1 METTTVG
8 RKTKANARVISDPLQ
23 EKLDNKIAAAAKS
36 TSVVL
41 NNIEREGNMLRDFIA
56 PLGGNGGKGPSVLFG
71 GEKGLTIAF
80 QGKSHG
86 LHKHAVAQAA
96 EKLGIPTAYARNLA
110 YGEEWGH
117 KLVAHIMNEHSH
129 HTDRKNVLVRMVG
142 DEVRGV
148 LSDKYRRLDTG
159 VIYGQFLAATRDVGA
174 RVIDAFADD
183 TRSWMDV
190 MLPMVIPIPT
200 ENNGLR
206 KMAFGARISNSDFGD
221 GRLSL
226 SAYSMELICENGMTR
241 ESVISQ
247 VHLGRQ
253 IPENIQV
260 SNRTYMADTKAQ
272 ASLVRDAVMQLLDV
286 KTIKS
291 HAADIQRA
299 STIILE
305 DPIREIT
312 GLQNRGV
319 SKPERENILSAFAS
333 GDSDKGLEGK
343 ATILKL
349 ANAVNW
355 VANESDERRKRELQD
370 LAGELMLSR
379 KK

>member
-1 METTTVG
+1 METTTAR
-8 RKTKANARVISDPLQ
+8 RKPQARVSSDPLQ
-23 EKLDNKIAAAAKS
+23 EKLDAKINGASKATVA
-36 TSVVL
+36 VL
-41 NNIEREGNMLRDFIA
+41 NQIEKEGNLLKDFIA
-56 PLGGNGGKGPSVLFG
+56 PLGNNGGKGPAVVFG
-71 GEKGLTIAF
+71 GDSGLTIAF
-80 QGKSHG
+80 KGKDHR
-86 LHKHAVAQAA
+86 LHRHAVAQAA

-110 YGEEWGH
+110 YGDDWGH
-117 KLVAHIMNEHSH
+117 KLVAHMMNEHSLY
-129 HTDRKNVLVRMVG
+129 TDRRNVLVRMVG

-159 VIYGQFLAATRDVGA
+159 VIYGQFLTASREVGA

-183 TRSWMDV
+183 TRSWVDV
-190 MLPMVIPIPT
+190 MLPQVIPVPT
-200 ENNGLR
+200 ENNGTRSL
-206 KMAFGARISNSDFGD
+206 AFGARISNSDFGD

-226 SAYSMELICENGMTR
+226 SAYSIELVCMNGMTR
-241 ESVISQ
+241 QSVISQ

-272 ASLVRDAVMQLLDV
+272 ASLVRDAVGQLLNV
-286 KTIKS
+286 KTIKE
-291 HAADIQRA
+291 HAGDIQRA
-299 STIILE
+299 SGIILE

-319 SKPERENILSAFAS
+319 TKVERENILSAFAS
-333 GDSDKGLEGK
+333 GDSEKGLEGRP
-343 ATILKL
+343 TMLKL

-355 VANESDERRKRELQD
+355 IANDSDQRRKRELQD